1 MKKTLLIIT
10 SILFLTSSYGQ
21 LSENF
26 DGGTFLP
33 SGWSHEF
40 VSAAV
45 MWDARNGN
53 QNFSVSAN
61 SGTANAYFY
70 ANNYLGNTTKLVTPA
85 MNLSALPG
93 AVLEFWHTQKDWG
106 GDQDELRVY
115 YKTSAVAPWVMIAEY
130 INSISIWTK
139 ESITLPNLSSTYYIA
154 FEGKSGYGYGVTL
167 DDVTVSPPAS
177 CLEPNMLTSSNVSP
191 TQVNLGWTE
200 TGTASSWNIEW
211 GLNGF
216 AQGTGTLISGTNNNP
231 HNLAGLTAA
240 TNYQFYVQADCGGAG
255 LSNWAGPFS
264 FTTACNTLNTFPFL
278 ETFEN
283 SSSSRTCWSQ
293 IYEAGTANWI
303 FSNGSSGGVI
313 NTAQSGSLN
322 AQFVSMNGANSPI
335 TKLVSPTFDFS
346 SLTTPELKFYYAQ
359 ENWGGDQNTLKVYYR
374 ISPTDS
380 WVELAND
387 TTNVASWTLQ
397 TLILPNPSSTYQIA
411 FEGINNWGYANVID
425 QVQIKEAPSCL
436 PPSSLSVSNLTT
448 SSVDLGWVENG
459 SATTWDIQWGLQ
471 GFALGTGTIISG
483 TSTNPHQLM
492 GLNGNTTYAFYVRA
506 DCGGGDLSTWVG
518 PFSFTT
524 LVSCVQPSNIT
535 SLNTT
540 STTALIDWTENG
552 TATTWEFQWGTT
564 GFVLGSGTFDIT
576 TNKPYLVTPLAPEI
590 TYDLYIRSVCG
601 TGDSSVWVGPFTFST
616 PCSTPIISGFPWLEN
631 FDGVN
636 VPELPCGWLID
647 NVNGDFYTWETSN
660 FESYSAPNSLSIYT
674 NFFEAMNDWAFTPQL
689 NLVGG
694 QTYHL
699 TFAFRVESASYF
711 EKLKVMLGS
720 AQTSTSMS
728 QLLFDSTFNNISFEM
743 TSINFTPIT
752 TGGYHLGFHGYS
764 DADTWRIFIDDVM
777 VDFPTSVYVSDN
789 QTESVIYPN
798 PSNGL
803 FTIKTKTGGTSTID
817 VFNLHGQ
824 IVYKNN
830 MLSNNQV
837 IDLSLQ
843 AKGVYFIN
851 ITTINGVE
859 IHKIIIQ

>member
-1 MKKTLLIIT
+1 MKKLII
-10 SILFLTSSYGQ
+10 LTITLVLLTKSYGQ
-21 LSENF
+21 LTENF

-33 SGWSHEF
+33 VGWSHEF
-40 VSAAV
+40 VSATV
-45 MWDARNGN
+45 MWSSKNGN
-53 QNFSVSAN
+53 FNSSVTAH
-61 SGTANAYFY
+61 SGTANAYFFS
-70 ANNYLGNTTKLVTPA
+70 NNYLGNTTKLVTPV
-85 MNLSALPG
+85 MNLSALPS

-240 TNYQFYVQADCGGAG
+240 TNYQFYVQADCGGSG
-255 LSNWAGPFS
+255 TSTWAGPFS
-264 FTTACNTLNTFPFL
+264 FTTLCNTLNTFPFL

-283 SSSSRTCWSQ
+283 SSASRTCWSQ
-293 IYEAGTANWI
+293 IQELGTANWI
-303 FSNGSSGGVI
+303 YSNGSTGGTI
-313 NTAQSGSLN
+313 STAQSGLLN
-322 AQFVSMNGANSPI
+322 AQFVSVNGTNSPI
-335 TKLVSPTFDFS
+335 TKLVSPVFDFS
-346 SLTTPELKFYYAQ
+346 SLTTPQLKFYYAQ
-359 ENWGGDQNTLKVYYR
+359 QDWNGDQNTLKVYYR

-425 QVQIKEAPSCL
+425 QVEIKEAPSCL

-552 TATTWEFQWGTT
+552 TATTWEIQWGVT
-564 GFVLGSGTFDIT
+564 GFVLGTGVSDT
-576 TNKPYLVTPLAPEI
+576 TTSKPYLVTPLSPEVV
-590 TYDLYIRSVCG
+590 YDLYIRAVCG
-601 TGDSSVWVGPFTFST
+601 ASDSSVWIGPLTFIT
-616 PCSTPIISGFPWLEN
+616 TCAAPTISAFPWIEN
-631 FDGVN
+631 FDGVTN
-636 VPELPCGWLID
+636 PNIPCGWIID
-647 NVNGDFYTWETSN
+647 NANGDFNTWEIYNSVANST
-660 FESYSAPNSLSIYT
+660 PNSLSIAYNLT
-674 NFFEAMNDWAFTPQL
+674 ESMNDWIFTPTL
-689 NLVGG
+689 NLNGG
-694 QTYHL
+694 QTYQL
-699 TFAFRVESASYF
+699 SFAFRAESATYP
-711 EKLKVMLGS
+711 EKLNVMFGNG
-720 AQTSTSMS
+720 QTSIAMT
-728 QLLFDSTFNNISFEM
+728 QLLFDSTFNNTSFE
-743 TSINFTPIT
+743 TATVLLTPIT
-752 TGGYHLGFHGYS
+752 SGNYHVGFHGYS
-764 DADTWRIFIDDVM
+764 DADMWRIYLDDIIL
-777 VDFPTSVYVSDN
+777 DYPTNLNTSSIHNEISIFPNPTS
-789 QTESVIYPN
+789 
-798 PSNGL
+798 GL
-803 FTIKTKTGGTSTID
+803 FTIQTKTDKTTTVEILNLQGKIIYKNHINNTQTID
-817 VFNLHGQ
+817 LT
-824 IVYKNN
+824 NN
-830 MLSNNQV
+830 
-837 IDLSLQ
+837 
-843 AKGVYFIN
+843 AKGIYLVN
-851 ITTINGVE
+851 ITTTDGFEVY
-859 IHKIIIQ
+859 KIIIQ